1 MAFTKTQ
8 QLGCPYIKTSINN
21 REYDMLIDSGAEICA
36 ISEEYYNNIIQDD
49 SKIPVI
55 PLTGLSIH
63 NAMGNKPTKVTKQI
77 LLPIEIGNE
86 QIQTPFIVINNLNEK
101 GIMGSDFL
109 ETNKSLIDYEKRQL
123 TIKINNNMYD
133 IPFSEKETKQPVHLR
148 AICTQPITEPLN
160 QIQFNTLPD
169 HIQEK
174 LDKLVQQ
181 YHSVFR
187 NIPGEI
193 KGYECVIRLKDDK
206 PVNQRPY
213 PIPITKREA
222 VEKEVKR
229 MLDMGIIKQSRSP
242 YSVPI
247 VPVFKKN
254 GDVRLCL
261 DARKINEQIIPD
273 RECPMTIETIFSKF
287 EKIKCISTLDLR
299 SGYWQVKL
307 AEKSMDPCSF
317 LINGRNYSFKR
328 LPFGLNISGSEFQKS
343 MDIVLGPLLQSFV
356 TIYVDDILITSE
368 NESSH
373 YEHIKMVLERFEK
386 YNVTINIDK
395 CQFFRKQVSFLGH
408 IISTEGIK
416 MDTDK
421 IKTIQDFKTPSKKK
435 EIQSYLGF
443 LNFYRKYVKKFA
455 HIIEPLIEL
464 TRNNVKW
471 KWEEKHQRAFE
482 ESKKAFLND
491 VIIMFPDFSKPLYI
505 NTDASNV
512 AIGGE
517 LYQILDNNERATLG
531 YASRTL
537 KSPETRYTTTEIEA
551 LALVYCCNK
560 FRQYI
565 VGHKTIIQTD
575 HHALTFMKS
584 CRLTNG
590 RLTRWT
596 LALQEYDL
604 EIQYIPGK
612 DNIVADTLTRYPRI
626 NEEREEVSISINK
639 IKKAEYSVELR
650 KLIENLAKL
659 QQSDIKLKRIINAK
673 NEYVKLNE
681 NIVFV
686 KGKTENNWR
695 VVIPGQI
702 ANRLTQET
710 HEIMGHPGRY
720 KTYHALKGICIFKNM
735 HKIAALIVRNCDS
748 CQRSKPINYQ
758 SSGPTKSHKP
768 KAPFETVSIDLMG
781 PLPTG
786 RGGTHYILAILDTF
800 SKFIRLYALKRASA
814 KAIINRLEFDYIPKT
829 GKPQSILTDNGTQFT
844 GKLWKTKLHELN
856 IIIKHSTK
864 YHPQSNPVERYN
876 REIGR
881 LLRTYCFDQHT
892 KWPNYLEKIEEW
904 MNKVRSEVTEMTPW
918 EIIKGEI
925 PKQPLEEI
933 INFPERE
940 NKDKKKEEIVQMVAS
955 RIKKKAEKLESKQK
969 NKKNVKYEIGQHV
982 LIKNHD
988 LSNAQNKEIKKLF
1001 HIFNGPVI
1009 VTRIVSQNTLAV
1021 RNIDSEREE
1030 LVNVSE
1036 VRPYYGMDKQ
1046 NID

>member
-1 MAFTKTQ
+1 M
-8 QLGCPYIKTSINN
+8 GCPYTKMLINN
-21 REYDMLIDSGAEICA
+21 KEYEMLVDSGAEICA
-36 ISEEYYNNIIQDD
+36 ISEEYYNKIVKDNP
-49 SKIPVI
+49 KIPII

-63 NAMGNKPTKVTKQI
+63 NATGNKPTKVTKQI
-77 LLPIEIGNE
+77 LLPIEIGKE

-101 GIMGSDFL
+101 GIIGSDFL
-109 ETNKSLIDYEKRQL
+109 EVSNSTIDYEKRQL
-123 TIKINNNMYD
+123 TVKIDNEIYK
-133 IPFSEKETKQPVHLR
+133 IPFSRKNSLQPIHLR
-148 AICTQPITEPLN
+148 AISTQSITEPLD
-160 QIQFNTLPD
+160 QIQYNILPD
-169 HIQEK
+169 HIQRNI
-174 LDKLVQQ
+174 DKLIHQ
-181 YHSVFR
+181 YPEVFR
-187 NIPGEI
+187 DTPGEI
-193 KGYECVIRLKDDK
+193 KGYECVIRLKNDK

-229 MLDMGIIKQSRSP
+229 MLDMDIIKQSRSP

-261 DARKINEQIIPD
+261 DARKINEHIIPD
-273 RECPMTIETIFSKF
+273 RECPMTIESIFSKF

-307 AEKSMDPCSF
+307 AEKSMDLCSF

-328 LPFGLNISGSEFQKS
+328 MPFGLNISGSEFQKS

-368 NESSH
+368 DENSH
-373 YEHIKMVLERFEK
+373 YEHIKMVLEKFK
-386 YNVTINIDK
+386 TYNVTVNIDK

-416 MDTDK
+416 MDNDK

-443 LNFYRKYVKKFA
+443 LNFYRKYVKNFA

-464 TRNNVKW
+464 TRNGVNW

-482 ESKKAFLND
+482 ESKQAFLND
-491 VIIMFPDFSKPLYI
+491 VIITFPDFSKPLYI

-565 VGHKTIIQTD
+565 LGHRTIIQTD

-604 EIQYIPGK
+604 EVQYISGK
-612 DNIVADTLTRYPRI
+612 DNIVADTLTRYPRV
-626 NEEREEVSISINK
+626 NEEREEVRISINK
-639 IKKAEYSVELR
+639 IKKSEYSTELK
-650 KLIENLAKL
+650 KLIGNLANL
-659 QQSDIKLKRIINAK
+659 QRSDIKLKRIINTK
-673 NEYVKLNE
+673 NEHVTIKDK
-681 NIVFV
+681 IVFV

-702 ANRLTQET
+702 ANMITQET

-720 KTYHALKGICIFKNM
+720 KTYHALKRICIFKNM
-735 HKIAALIVRNCDS
+735 HKIAASVVRNCDS
-748 CQRSKPINYQ
+748 CQKSKPINYQ

-768 KAPFETVSIDLMG
+768 KTPFETVSIDLMG

-800 SKFIRLYALKRASA
+800 SKYIRLYALKKASA
-814 KAIINRLEFDYIPKT
+814 KAIINRLEQDYIPNT

-881 LLRTYCFDQHT
+881 LLRTYCYDQHT
-892 KWPNYLEKIEEW
+892 KWPNYLENIEDW

-925 PKQPLEEI
+925 PKQPLEDI
-933 INFPERE
+933 IKFPEQMQKE
-940 NKDKKKEEIVQMVAS
+940 VKKEEIVQMVAS

-969 NKKNVKYEIGQHV
+969 NKKNIEYKVGQYV
-982 LIKNHD
+982 LIRNHD
-988 LSNAQNKEIKKLF
+988 LSNAHNKEIKKLF
-1001 HIFNGPVI
+1001 HIFNGPFI
-1009 VTRIVSQNTLAV
+1009 ITRIVGKNTLA
-1021 RNIDSEREE
+1021 IKDTSTQREE
-1030 LVNVSE
+1030 LINVSE

-1046 NID
+1046 DTA